1 MRLLRVP
8 QTADNTAMAGA
19 QLAHDIIMAGP
30 AEQQEPQT
38 QQHPYHNISAMHIVD
53 VQQLKMAKSMAANNK
68 TSSTTTMSNSSRRRK
83 QNKTKH
89 AQHLQNAAAT
99 GEDNNY
105 NYNTSEQHDRNN
117 TIGLFAK
124 SRSLERYAKPPHATL
139 LALEHDAT
147 LTPNLNVS
155 PRRRFLSPFKSLKRR
170 SRSSS
175 SSGGG
180 SSRCD
185 SRDVAVAAM
194 LALQREPTQE
204 ARVEQFTTAQTTL
217 QQHVAKR
224 AQHLHSASSQSGD
237 SGTGGTELEMELQ
250 DCSRASA
257 AASSQLSLSFSQLSS
272 GADGDG
278 EVDDDSSSD
287 TPAVG
292 VDVERAVSTP
302 LQSPS
307 GSKRGACGGEG
318 TNVVETN
325 VKCAD
330 VATSHMLAE
339 KQVVSADV
347 DDDESHNF
355 VVTVDDLDAS
365 FVEESPYTIGNIT
378 IVDDTYSNYDPK
390 NDAERMFLQ
399 VVGILRDENE
409 VRYVM
414 YICIFNLIPKKS
426 EHINKNLYLLLFPFF
441 LSNIFQLLLF
451 N

>member
-8 QTADNTAMAGA
+8 QTADSTAVAGA
-19 QLAHDIIMAGP
+19 QLARDIIMAGP
-30 AEQQEPQT
+30 VEQQEPQT
-38 QQHPYHNISAMHIVD
+38 PQHPYHNISAMHIVD
-53 VQQLKMAKSMAANNK
+53 VQQLKIAKSMAPNNK
-68 TSSTTTMSNSSRRRK
+68 SSATANTASNSSRRRK
-83 QNKTKH
+83 QNKAKH
-89 AQHLQNAAAT
+89 TQHLHNAVAA

-105 NYNTSEQHDRNN
+105 NHNINEQHEHNN
-117 TIGLFAK
+117 TAGLFVK
-124 SRSLERYAKPPHATL
+124 SRSLERYTKPPHATL
-139 LALEHDAT
+139 LALEQDSA

-155 PRRRFLSPFKSLKRR
+155 TRRRFLSPFKSLKRR

-185 SRDVAVAAM
+185 SRDVAVATM
-194 LALQREPTQE
+194 LALQREAPQE
-204 ARVEQFTTAQTTL
+204 ARAEHFTTAQTML

-278 EVDDDSSSD
+278 EVDEDSSSD
-287 TPAVG
+287 APAIAVSE
-292 VDVERAVSTP
+292 ERAASSP

-307 GSKRGACGGEG
+307 SSRRGACGDVDLTVE
-318 TNVVETN
+318 ETN
-325 VKCAD
+325 APCVD
-330 VATSHMLAE
+330 ATTSLVLAE
-339 KQVVSADV
+339 KQVVSADNG
-347 DDDESHNF
+347 DDESHNF
-355 VVTVDDLDAS
+355 AVTVDDLDAS
-365 FVEESPYTIGNIT
+365 FAEESLYTIGNIT
-378 IVDDTYSNYDPK
+378 LVDDTYSNYDPK

-409 VRYVM
+409 VRYVK
-414 YICIFNLIPKKS
+414 YEYF
-426 EHINKNLYLLLFPFF
+426 
-441 LSNIFQLLLF
+441 
-451 N
+451 